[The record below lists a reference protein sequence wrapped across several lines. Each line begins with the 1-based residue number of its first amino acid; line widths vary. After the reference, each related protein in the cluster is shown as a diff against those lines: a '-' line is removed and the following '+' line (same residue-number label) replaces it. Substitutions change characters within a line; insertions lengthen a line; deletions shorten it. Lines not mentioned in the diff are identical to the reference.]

1 MIRRKLY
8 HYTLRLLGY
17 QILITSTAA
26 LGVGVFLGWPPAVA
40 MLAGSSV
47 SIIASGCLAAYL
59 FRDVNAQNPR
69 RMLANLFKG
78 EVIKFLLTLIL
89 FGLFIQFY
97 KAAAV
102 PFLLGYV
109 LAQVM
114 ALPQLLWMREI

>member
-8 HYTLRLLGY
+8 HYTLRMLGY
-17 QILITSTAA
+17 QCLIACTVA
-26 LGVGVFLGWPPAVA
+26 LGVGVLFGWQPAVA
-40 MLAGSSV
+40 LLAGSAV
-47 SIIASGCLAAYL
+47 SIIATGCLAAYL
-59 FRDVNAQNPR
+59 FREVSAQNPR

-78 EVIKFLLTLIL
+78 EVVKFLLTLVL
-89 FGLFIQFY
+89 LGLFIQFY

-109 LAQVM
+109 LVQVM